1 MFLYNVTI
9 KVTNA
14 ISLQWLEWL
23 KNEHVPEVLA
33 TGCFNNARILRILDL
48 DDSEGPSFAIQYT
61 AENRAAYAR
70 YIELFAND
78 MRQKSFNKWGD
89 QFIAFRSI
97 MEAVN

>member
-33 TGCFNNARILRILDL
+33 TGCFSNARILRILDI
-48 DDSEGPSFAIQYT
+48 DDSEGPSFAIQYM
-61 AENRAAYAR
+61 AENRAAYDR

>member
-1 MFLYNVTI
+1 MFLYNVTV
-9 KVTNA
+9 KVA
-14 ISLQWLEWL
+14 HPISSQWLEWI

-33 TGCFNNARILRILDL
+33 TGCFINANILRILDI
-48 DDSEGPSFAIQYT
+48 DDSEGPSYAIQYF
-61 AENRAAYAR
+61 AENRAAYDR
-70 YIELFAND
+70 YIELYAND